1 MYKYK
6 HTDRLCAVKHFSYVQ
21 EVPKNTNWKLDWTLD
36 VSCLEG

>member
-21 EVPKNTNWKLDWTLD
+21 EVPKNTNWKLTGLWMLA
-36 VSCLEG
+36 V